1 MNYRVILFALFW
13 AMSSTVSLA
22 QEFDRSLLSGEWV
35 ESDNTEFACTSNKAH
50 QRFELSED
58 GKTLVF
64 KLNQKLLIA
73 TGKMVDQYSA
83 SVLLA
88 LPKALVIEYNDTE
101 GLPKGFP
108 RTWELAFIAPGVY
121 RWRVTIAPA
130 GHVNYVVGVRCS
142 Q

>member
-1 MNYRVILFALFW
+1 MLSA
-13 AMSSTVSLA
+13 TVSA
-22 QEFDRSLLSGEWV
+22 QEFDRSLLTGDWV
-35 ESDNTEFACTSNKAH
+35 ESDNTDFACTSNKAH

-64 KLNQKLLIA
+64 KLNRKLLIA

-88 LPKALVIEYNDTE
+88 LPKALIIEYNDTE

-108 RTWELAFIAPGVY
+108 KTWELAFIAPGIY
-121 RWRVTIAPA
+121 RWRATVMPE

-142 Q
+142 N

>member
-1 MNYRVILFALFW
+1 MNLRFVLFALFW
-13 AMSSTVSLA
+13 IMLSTTVSA
-22 QEFDRSLLSGEWV
+22 QEFDRSLLTGDWV
-35 ESDNTEFACTSNKAH
+35 ESDNTDFACTSNKAH

-64 KLNQKLLIA
+64 KLNRKLLIA
-73 TGKMVDQYSA
+73 TGKIVDQYSA

-88 LPKALVIEYNDTE
+88 LPKSLIIEYNDTE

-108 RTWELAFIAPGVY
+108 KTWELAFIAPGVY
-121 RWRVTIAPA
+121 RWRVTVAPE

-142 Q
+142 N